1 MDTVW
6 GEYMK
11 RPEIIRAAK
20 LTEENKEDVL
30 QWILESTPTSPN
42 LSTTAFEKG
51 VAFKF
56 FFASLGPSKATLYI
70 RNRSSLMYTLA
81 YIGDYVLQ
89 DENKMFSVCPAVVFE
104 KTYHH

>member
-20 LTEENKEDVL
+20 LTEENKEE
-30 QWILESTPTSPN
+30 ILKWVIENAPSERN
-42 LSTTAFEKG
+42 MSTTAFENG

-56 FFASLGPSKATLYI
+56 FFASLGPNKETLYI
-70 RNRSSLMYTLA
+70 RNRSSLMYTRA
-81 YIGDYVLQ
+81 YLGDYIVQ